1 MEQNLEPIVDTHAH
15 LDFRAFDEDRERAI
29 ERARAAG
36 VQWIINPGT
45 NLESSRQAV
54 RLAESYPEIYA
65 AVGVH
70 PHDAKTV
77 TESILKEL
85 RELAHHP
92 KVVAIGE
99 IGLDYYRDLS
109 PRDVQRSVF
118 RQQLELADELGVPV
132 ILHDRDAHKDILA
145 ILKEWQVAGRGAL
158 PSLFHAF
165 SGDEAMAHR
174 VLEMGYYIAIGGPV
188 TFRNARQLARIVPT
202 IPSDRLVVETDCPF
216 LTPHP
221 HRGKRNEP
229 AYVRLVVEKVAEL
242 RGESVDAIARQTTLN
257 ARALFGLN

>member
-1 MEQNLEPIVDTHAH
+1 MEPIVDTHAH
-15 LDFRAFDEDRERAI
+15 LDFRAFDEDREQVI

-36 VQWIINPGT
+36 VQWIMNPGT
-45 NLESSRQAV
+45 DLESSRRAIH
-54 RLAESYPEIYA
+54 LAESYPGVYA

-77 TESILKEL
+77 AESTLTEL
-85 RELAHHP
+85 RGLARHP
-92 KVVAIGE
+92 KVMAIGE

-118 RQQLELADELGVPV
+118 RQQLELADELGMPV
-132 ILHDRDAHKDILA
+132 ILHDRDAHQDILA
-145 ILKEWQVAGRGAL
+145 ILEEWQAAGGSVV

-165 SGDEAMAHR
+165 SGDEAMAHH
-174 VLEMGYYIAIGGPV
+174 VLELGCYIAIGGPV
-188 TFRNARQLARIVPT
+188 TFRNARQLARLVPA
-202 IPSDRLVVETDCPF
+202 IPLDRLVCETDCPF

-242 RGESVDAIARQTTLN
+242 REEGVDAIERQTTLN
-257 ARALFGLN
+257 ARTLFGLI

>member
-15 LDFRAFDEDRERAI
+15 LDFRAFDEDREHVIA
-29 ERARAAG
+29 RARAAG

-45 NLESSRQAV
+45 DLESSRRAV
-54 RLAESYPEIYA
+54 HLAESYPEVYA

-70 PHDAKTV
+70 PHDAKNV
-77 TESILKEL
+77 TEFTL
-85 RELAHHP
+85 RELRGLARHS

-109 PRDVQRSVF
+109 PRAVQRSVF
-118 RQQLELADELGVPV
+118 RRQLELADELGVPV
-132 ILHDRDAHKDILA
+132 ILHDRDAHRDILA
-145 ILKEWQVAGRGAL
+145 ILEEWKTAGGSVA
-158 PSLFHAF
+158 PTLFHAF
-165 SGDEAMAHR
+165 SGDEAMAHH
-174 VLEMGYYIAIGGPV
+174 VLGMGCYIAIGGPV
-188 TFRNARQLARIVPT
+188 TFRNARQLARIVPA
-202 IPSDRLVVETDCPF
+202 IPLDRLVCETDCPF

-242 RGESVDAIARQTTLN
+242 RGESVAAVARQTTLN
-257 ARALFGLN
+257 ARTLFGLI

>member
-1 MEQNLEPIVDTHAH
+1 LEPIVDTHAH
-15 LDFRAFDEDRERAI
+15 LDFRAFDKDREQVT

-36 VQWIINPGT
+36 IQWIINPGT
-45 NLESSRQAV
+45 DLESSRRAV
-54 RLAESYPEIYA
+54 RLAESYPGVYA

-77 TESILKEL
+77 TESTL
-85 RELAHHP
+85 RELRGLARHP

-118 RQQLELADELGVPV
+118 HRQLELADELGMPV
-132 ILHDRDAHKDILA
+132 ILHDRDAHRDILT
-145 ILKEWQVAGRGAL
+145 ILEEWGAAGGSAV

-165 SGDEAMAHR
+165 SGDEMMAHR
-174 VLEMGYYIAIGGPV
+174 VLEMGCYIAIGGPV
-188 TFRNARQLARIVPT
+188 TFRNARQLARIVPA
-202 IPSDRLVVETDCPF
+202 IPLDRLVVETDCPF

-242 RGESVDAIARQTTLN
+242 REESVDAIARQTTLN
-257 ARALFGLN
+257 ARTLFGLN